1 LDVKKKSVYIR
12 VGRPPI
18 RPNYNAYDIQC
29 KLTEI
34 TAELYKEYGEVKAV
48 AEELEIS
55 EIKVRKLLITS
66 GVYESEIADEIMALR
81 EVGKTIQ
88 EICQITGLG
97 KSSVNGY
104 LPYTK
109 VLYNAKELSLNAER
123 IKKYRKR
130 STAVAKL
137 EQSKDIGKGMQQLLL
152 CALFL

>member
-1 LDVKKKSVYIR
+1 M
-12 VGRPPI
+12 
-18 RPNYNAYDIQC
+18 
-29 KLTEI
+29 
-34 TAELYKEYGEVKAV
+34 
-48 AEELEIS
+48 
-55 EIKVRKLLITS
+55 RKRLIAA

-88 EICQITGLG
+88 EIYQITGLG

-109 VLYNAKELSLNAER
+109 VPYNAKKLSLNAER

-137 EQSKDIGKGMQQLLL
+137 EQSKDIGKGM
-152 CALFL
+152 